1 MKLRHICEVCG
12 REEVLTPEEAYSA
25 GWDYPP
31 KMGAFGVVSQRT
43 CPSCRIDKTV
53 WWKLA
58 VEHKDPNTLPAD
70 DKAVI
75 ERILHEPES
84 ILVDC

>member
-12 REEVLTPEEAYSA
+12 REEVLASEGAYSA
-25 GWDYPP
+25 GWDYRP
-31 KMGAFGVVSQRT
+31 KMGAFGIVSQRT
-43 CPSCRIDKTV
+43 CTNCRINKTV

-58 VEHKDPNTLPAD
+58 VEHKDPNTLAAD

-84 ILVDC
+84 ILVDG